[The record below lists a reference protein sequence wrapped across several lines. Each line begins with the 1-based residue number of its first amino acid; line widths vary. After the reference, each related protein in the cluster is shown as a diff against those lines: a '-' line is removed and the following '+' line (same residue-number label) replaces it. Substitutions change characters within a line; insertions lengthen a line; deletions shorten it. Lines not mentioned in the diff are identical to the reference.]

1 MKKIF
6 GTERQRISLRYLHF
20 LNNRFNFLIKNLY
33 WDNLELA
40 SLLGYYRYI
49 SLLIT
54 SALYLCGPPPSPFY
68 LKAGVCFCLFLEA
81 FLFIRFYNNEGGST
95 WGKKLFL
102 FVETIGLAFVLTL
115 TGGLDSPFL
124 WYAINPI
131 LLAITLAPAYFCWAL
146 MGAFLF
152 CSALLQQFNIYGPEA
167 VYVFWP
173 DRAYLVVI
181 FVLSTLGGQLF
192 NFFIVK
198 LSRQKQIME
207 KQLQHIKSLYGAVE
221 VFSHN
226 SDPQEIVSLF
236 ASYSRALTGAKK
248 VIVWIETEMGVS
260 EPEKKNYFVV
270 RGPRDVFPEESW
282 YPYIKK
288 EFEKKQH
295 APEVNMQSFPG
306 VKGQKPGVLVTVR
319 IKSSVSVFGVLSA
332 FYLGK
337 EEALDEV
344 EQTLTFLADL
354 CAVALEK
361 RSQESLAE
369 KLLLVEEKD
378 RIAGEIHDNVTQ
390 NIFGLVYGLDMLIKK
405 EDLGEAVVNQLRLL
419 QKTAQ
424 RSLKDLRASIYCMST
439 RKNKKEPFLEDVRRY
454 LTELGQLNDVSVE
467 FDCRGSLGSIKSV
480 TRNSLYRIIREAT
493 GNAVRHGNC
502 SSIKVSLIEENGI
515 LELTIAD
522 NGRGFDPE
530 EYQHG
535 SKNGLGLL
543 NMKELAR
550 SMGGNLSIESKPGKG
565 TVVSCVVMA
574 GMSDNFILNATG
586 TAGKGEH

>member
-1 MKKIF
+1 
-6 GTERQRISLRYLHF
+6 LHF
-20 LNNRFNFLIKNLY
+20 FNKYLNSLKKKLY

-40 SLLGYYRYI
+40 SLLSYYRYI
-49 SLLIT
+49 SLFIT
-54 SALYLCGPPPSPFY
+54 SGFYLCGPPPSPLY
-68 LKAGVCFCLFLEA
+68 LKAGVCFCLLLEA
-81 FLFIRFYNNEGGST
+81 FLFIRFYNNENGST

-102 FVETIGLAFVLTL
+102 FVETSGLSFILIL

-124 WYAINPI
+124 WYAVNPI
-131 LLAITLAPAYFCWAL
+131 LLAVTLAPAYFCWAL

-152 CSALLQQFNIYGPEA
+152 CSALLQQFNIYGPDA
-167 VYVFWP
+167 SGASFVFWP

-181 FVLSTLGGQLF
+181 FVLITLGGQLF
-192 NFFIVK
+192 NFLIVK
-198 LSRQKQIME
+198 LSRQAQIME
-207 KQLQHIKSLYGAVE
+207 KQIQHIKSLYGAVE

-248 VIVWIETEMGVS
+248 VIVWIETEKGLS
-260 EPEKKNYFVV
+260 NPEKKSYFAV
-270 RGPRDVFPEESW
+270 RGPRDVFPEKNW

-288 EFEKKQH
+288 EFEKKQSTS
-295 APEVNMQSFPG
+295 EVNVQSFFDA
-306 VKGQKPGVLVTVR
+306 KEQKPGALVTVR
-319 IKSSVSVFGVLSA
+319 IKSSVNVFGVLSA
-332 FYLGK
+332 FYLGRG
-337 EEALDEV
+337 EALDKV

-361 RSQESLAE
+361 SAQESLSE
-369 KLLLVEEKD
+369 KLLLIEEKD

-405 EDLGEAVVNQLRLL
+405 EDLDEAVISQLKLL

-439 RKNKKEPFLEDVRRY
+439 RKNKKEPFLEDVQRY
-454 LTELGQLNDVSVE
+454 LTDLGQLNDVSIE
-467 FDCRGSLGSIKSV
+467 FSCQGNISSLKSI

-502 SSIKVSLIEENGI
+502 SSIQVFLKGENGTI
-515 LELTIAD
+515 KLIIAD
-522 NGRGFDPE
+522 NGEGFDLE
-530 EYQHG
+530 KYQHEG
-535 SKNGLGLL
+535 KNGLGLL

-550 SMGGNLSIESKPGKG
+550 SMGGSLSIESSPGKG
-565 TVVSCVVMA
+565 TVVSCIVGA
-574 GMSDNFILNATG
+574 DNYISNAVRV
-586 TAGKGEH
+586 ARKEEQLL

>member
-1 MKKIF
+1 MRF
-6 GTERQRISLRYLHF
+6 LYNYLNSLK
-20 LNNRFNFLIKNLY
+20 KNLY

-54 SALYLCGPPPSPFY
+54 SALYLCGPPPSPLY

-81 FLFIRFYNNEGGST
+81 FLFIRLYNSSENGSSGSA

-102 FVETIGLAFVLTL
+102 FVETIGLSFILIL

-131 LLAITLAPAYFCWAL
+131 LLAITLVPAYFCWIL

-152 CSALLQQFNIYGPEA
+152 CSFLLQIFNIYGPEA
-167 VYVFWP
+167 PYMFWP

-198 LSRQKQIME
+198 LSRQAQIME
-207 KQLQHIKSLYGAVE
+207 NQIQHIKSLYGAVE

-248 VIVWIETEMGVS
+248 VIVWIEMEMGFS
-260 EPEKKNYFVV
+260 DPEKKSYFAV

-288 EFEKKQH
+288 EFEKKQF
-295 APEVNMQSFPG
+295 ASEVSVRNFPD

-332 FYLGK
+332 FYLGRK
-337 EEALDEV
+337 EALDEV

-361 RSQESLAE
+361 CSQESLAE

-405 EDLGEAVVNQLRLL
+405 EDLDGTVINQLRLL

-439 RKNKKEPFLEDVRRY
+439 RKNKKEPFLEDVQRY

-467 FDCRGSLGSIKSV
+467 FNCRGSLSSLKSV
-480 TRNSLYRIIREAT
+480 IRKSLYRIIREAT

-502 SSIKVSLIEENGI
+502 SSIQVSLNEENGI
-515 LELTIAD
+515 IELTIAD
-522 NGRGFDPE
+522 NGGGFNQEDYQRG
-530 EYQHG
+530 G
-535 SKNGLGLL
+535 KNGLGLL

-550 SMGGNLSIESKPGKG
+550 SMGGSLSIVSNPGKG
-565 TVVSCVVMA
+565 TVVSCVAMAVMA
-574 GMSDNFILNATG
+574 DNYILNTAGAARAAG
-586 TAGKGEH
+586 TAGAAAKEEQ